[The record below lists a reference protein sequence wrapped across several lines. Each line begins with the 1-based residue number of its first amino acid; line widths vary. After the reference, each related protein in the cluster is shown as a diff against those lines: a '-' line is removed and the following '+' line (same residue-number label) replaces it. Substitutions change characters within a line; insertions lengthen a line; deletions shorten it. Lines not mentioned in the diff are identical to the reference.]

1 MTKAERPWLG
11 GLALLAAAFVLSLLP
26 GETAGAASG
35 AILALILPGYALL
48 TCLGTPARLDGLSDV
63 LECVAASLAI
73 TPLALRL
80 GGTIFPFDRLH
91 VLGVLAALA
100 VGLVVLGAL
109 RPPPAVA
116 PSRRRIPPTVFAIV
130 IATLLLLAPTLA
142 IGPTPDGGE
151 TRVKGWDLNNHLAI
165 AESIATRG
173 LPPLNPFLASDTPFY
188 YHTFLHILLGAM
200 LVLAGDGAHSYL
212 LISLMTLL
220 LAAVFLVTF
229 YRAVSEI
236 TGDARVA
243 LLALPL
249 VSLVGG
255 FDLVPMAVKAL
266 FEKDGLHSP
275 VTFILRH
282 WNVDGWVSNRGMLV
296 PSFFASFYWVP
307 HAIAAIVVFLLALL
321 YLRKSVVDAG
331 FLVAAGA
338 CLASMAGYNGYVAL
352 GGAATLILLRGI
364 DAVRFFGSGVRTGRD
379 ALLRSVLVAG
389 VAILLSLPVLDLY
402 LGQRGDIDK
411 FRWVRPTP
419 LLPLQ
424 IIVEFGPALVLGL
437 VGLTMSRRQEI
448 RRDGLIPFLLMGVV
462 SLPLLCLV
470 ASTGENNDL
479 AMRMSMFVWICLA
492 VLSGVALNRL
502 FPAFPIAAD
511 ATRTARIASLAALA
525 LGSLSIAWF
534 AAGAAV
540 AKPTLSADEVATGRW
555 VRTHVASGRL
565 VQGSPLRSS
574 PDLVYLTGH
583 PAVLSDTWAGGLFYS
598 DPKDFARRMASLR
611 EAFSNPDPA
620 LACPILRSLGVAA
633 LVVGPPEGRDFPLL
647 LHPDPWACL
656 AEVYQRGGYRVYR
669 LLP

>member
-1 MTKAERPWLG
+1 MKAGGPWLG
-11 GLALLAAAFVLSLLP
+11 GLAVLGAAFVLSLLP
-26 GETAGAASG
+26 GGTAGAASG

-48 TCLGTPARLDGLSDV
+48 LCLGTPARLDRLSDL

-80 GGTIFPFDRLH
+80 AGAIFPFDRLH
-91 VLGVLAALA
+91 VLGVLAGVAL
-100 VGLVVLGAL
+100 GLLVLGAL
-109 RPPPAVA
+109 RPRPAVA
-116 PSRRRIPPTVFAIV
+116 SSRRRTPPAVFAIV
-130 IATLLLLAPTLA
+130 IVTLLLLAPTLA
-142 IGPTPDGGE
+142 IGPTPEGGE

-165 AESIATRG
+165 AESIAARG
-173 LPPLNPFLASDTPFY
+173 LPPLNPFLASDSPFY

-200 LVLAGDGAHSYL
+200 LVLAGDGAHPYL
-212 LISLMTLL
+212 LISLLTLL

-229 YRAVSEI
+229 HRAVSEI
-236 TGDARVA
+236 TGDERIA

-266 FEKDGLHSP
+266 LEKDGIQSP

-307 HAIAAIVVFLLALL
+307 HAIAALVVFLMALL
-321 YLRKSVVDAG
+321 YLRKPAG
-331 FLVAAGA
+331 GAATLVAAGV

-352 GGAATLILLRGI
+352 GGAATLVLLRGI
-364 DAVRFFGSGVRTGRD
+364 DALRARD

-402 LGQRGDIDK
+402 VGQRGDIDK

-424 IIVEFGPALVLGL
+424 IVVEFGPALLLGL
-437 VGLTMSRRQEI
+437 AGLTLSWRQEN
-448 RRDGLIPFLLMGVV
+448 RKDGLLPFLLMGVV
-462 SLPLLCLV
+462 SLSLLCFV

-479 AMRMSMFVWICLA
+479 AMRMSMFVWIGLA

-502 FPAFPIAAD
+502 FPAFRIAAD
-511 ATRTARIASLAALA
+511 ASRTARIASLAALA
-525 LGSLSIAWF
+525 LGLLSVGWF

-540 AKPTLSADEVATGRW
+540 AKPTLPADEVAAGRW
-555 VRTHVASGRL
+555 IRTHIASGGL
-565 VQGSPLRSS
+565 VQGSPLRNN
-574 PDLVYLTGH
+574 PELVYLSGH
-583 PAVLSDTWAGGLFYS
+583 PAVLSDTWAGGLFYA
-598 DPKDFARRMASLR
+598 DPHDFDRRMASLR
-611 EAFSNPDPA
+611 EAFSNPDA
-620 LACPILRSLGVAA
+620 TRACSILQSLRVAA
-633 LVVGPPEGRDFPLL
+633 LVVGPPEERDFPLL
-647 LHPDPWACL
+647 LHPDPWPCL
-656 AEVYQRGGYRVYR
+656 AEGYQRGTYRVYR